1 MTATATF
8 TGFPPAAPRFFR
20 ALARNNDKA
29 WFAAHRDEYETAVLA
44 PARAFVIDLGARLAK
59 EVPGLVADPRT
70 DRSIFRLYRDVRF
83 SPDKSPFKTHLG
95 LLWWEGMGDKLASSG
110 FYFQLDAK
118 DVYLG
123 LGFYQFTPAAL
134 AAYRERVLDSKHG
147 PALQRA
153 LRAMEK
159 LGYTVGGERTQR
171 VPRGCDPA
179 HPRAELLKYKGLY
192 AGLSL
197 GLPAAL
203 HGPKL
208 LPLVHGHFKAMLPL
222 HRSLRVL

>member
-1 MTATATF
+1 MPTPEF

-29 WFAAHRDEYETAVLA
+29 WFAAHRDEYEAAVLA
-44 PARAFVIDLGARLAK
+44 PARAFVVALGARLAK
-59 EVPGLVADPRT
+59 DVPGLVADPRT
-70 DRSIFRLYRDVRF
+70 DRSIFRLHRDIRF

-95 LLWWEGMGDKLASSG
+95 LLWWEGMGDKLESSA
-110 FYFQLDAK
+110 FYFQLDGK

-134 AAYRERVLDSKHG
+134 TAYRERVLDPKHG

-153 LRAMEK
+153 LRLMERR
-159 LGYTVGGERTQR
+159 GYTVGGEQTQR
-171 VPRGCDPA
+171 VPRGFDPA
-179 HPRAELLKYKGLY
+179 HPRADLLKYKGLY

-197 GLPAAL
+197 GLPAAVQ
-203 HGPKL
+203 GPEL
-208 LPLVHGHFKAMLPL
+208 VGLVHGHFKAMLPL
-222 HRSLRVL
+222 HRCLRVL

>member
-1 MTATATF
+1 MPTTDF
-8 TGFPPAAPRFFR
+8 TGFPMAAPRFFR

-44 PARAFVIDLGARLAK
+44 PARAFVLALGARLARS
-59 EVPGLVADPRT
+59 VPGLVADPRT
-70 DRSIFRLYRDVRF
+70 DRSIFRLHRDTRF
-83 SPDKSPFKTHLG
+83 SGDKSPFKTHLG
-95 LLWWEGMGDKLASSG
+95 LLWWEGMGKKLEGSA

-123 LGFYQFTPAAL
+123 LGFYQFTPPAL
-134 AAYRERVLDSKHG
+134 AAYRELVIDPKRG

-159 LGYTVGGERTQR
+159 RGYTVGGERTKR
-171 VPRGCDPA
+171 VPRGFDAA

-192 AGLSL
+192 AGISL
-197 GLPAAL
+197 GLPAEL
-203 HGPKL
+203 QGPGL
-208 LPLVHGHFKAMLPL
+208 VGLVHGHFKALLPL